1 MFARD
6 RFLFSQLYWLSF
18 VGAVGLIVVGCWLV
32 EANGG
37 GGWKMLASNAWFLG
51 MIAAAALRAQCQ
63 RKK

>member
-6 RFLFSQLYWLSF
+6 RFLSSQLYWFLF
-18 VGAVGLIVVGCWLV
+18 VGAVGLMLLGCWLV

-37 GGWKMLASNAWFLG
+37 GGWKMLAWNGWLLAP
-51 MIAAAALRAQCQ
+51 MAAAALLAQRQ

>member
-6 RFLFSQLYWLSF
+6 GFLFSQLYWLLF
-18 VGAVGLIVVGCWLV
+18 VGGVGLMLLGCWLV

-37 GGWKMLASNAWFLG
+37 GGWKMLALNWWFFAP
-51 MIAAAALRAQCQ
+51 MAAAALLAQWK

>member
-6 RFLFSQLYWLSF
+6 GFPSSQLYWLLF
-18 VGAVGLIVVGCWLV
+18 VGAVGLMLLGCWLV

-37 GGWKMLASNAWFLG
+37 GGWKMLALNGWLLAPV
-51 MIAAAALRAQCQ
+51 AAAALLAQWQ